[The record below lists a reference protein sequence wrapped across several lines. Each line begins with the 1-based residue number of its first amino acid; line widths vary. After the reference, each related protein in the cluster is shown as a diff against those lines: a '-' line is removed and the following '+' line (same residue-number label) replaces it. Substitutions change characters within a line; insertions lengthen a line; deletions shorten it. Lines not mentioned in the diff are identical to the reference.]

1 MAKII
6 YEVVHYNTF
15 TKAYNIIA
23 TCETKEQAKE
33 LCGKDWNNFVATK
46 EIEVK

>member
-15 TKAYNIIA
+15 TKEYSVIA
-23 TCETKEQAKE
+23 TCETRQQAKE

-46 EIEVK
+46 SVEVK